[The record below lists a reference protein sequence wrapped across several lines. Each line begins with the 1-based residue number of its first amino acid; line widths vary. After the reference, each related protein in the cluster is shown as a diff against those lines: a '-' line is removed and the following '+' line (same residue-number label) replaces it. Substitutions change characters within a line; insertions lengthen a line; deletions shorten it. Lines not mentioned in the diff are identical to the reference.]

1 MIIAGRNQPAAVA
14 EAIRRRFS
22 KRRAPGGQ
30 HETRA
35 AYLFLLPNIIGFLL
49 FSLVPVGAT
58 LVISLLSWDLIR
70 SPRFIAFDNYT
81 NLLVHDPIFW
91 EVMGNTA
98 YFVAG
103 VVPLSIVLSLGLALA
118 MNNGLRGI
126 SLFRALFFIP
136 VITSSVAVAMLWRW
150 LYNTDYGLINVGL
163 IKIGLP
169 AIPWLTSTDWSMPA
183 VIIMAVWKNL
193 GYNMV
198 IYLAGLQ
205 GIPPTLYEAAALDG
219 AGPWQRFRHIT
230 IPLLGPTTFFIL
242 VISIINSF
250 QVFDLTFILS
260 QGGPGIST
268 TTIVMYIYDQGFQ
281 YFQMGYAAA
290 LAWVLFIIIF
300 AVTMLQMRMQKR
312 WVHYD

>member
-1 MIIAGRNQPAAVA
+1 MIVVKKRQTAAGVA
-14 EAIRRRFS
+14 PRRS
-22 KRRAPGGQ
+22 GRRW

-49 FSLVPVGAT
+49 FSMLPVIAT
-58 LVISLLSWDLIR
+58 LVISTLNWDLIR
-70 SPRFIAFDNYT
+70 SPRFIGMENYGT
-81 NLLVHDPIFW
+81 LLTEDPIFRQ
-91 EVMGNTA
+91 VVGNTI

-103 VVPLSIVLSLGLALA
+103 VVPISIVLSLMLALA

-126 SLFRALFFIP
+126 SLFRAIFFIP

-150 LYNTDYGLINVGL
+150 LYNTDFGLINVGL
-163 IKIGLP
+163 IAVGLP
-169 AIPWLTSTDWSMPA
+169 AIPWLSSTDWAMPA

-219 AGPWQRFRHIT
+219 AGWWSRFRDIT
-230 IPLLGPTTFFIL
+230 VPLLGPTTFFIL

-250 QVFDLTFILS
+250 QVFDLTFILT
-260 QGGPGIST
+260 QGGPGIAT
-268 TTIVMYIYDQGFQ
+268 TTIVMYIYDQAFRF
-281 YFQMGYAAA
+281 FQMGYAAA
-290 LAWVLFIIIF
+290 LAWVLFMVIF
-300 AVTMLQMRMQKR
+300 MITLIQMRLQKR

>member
-1 MIIAGRNQPAAVA
+1 MIVAKRGRKAAGVTP
-14 EAIRRRFS
+14 RRS
-22 KRRAPGGQ
+22 ARRW

-49 FSLVPVGAT
+49 FSVLPVVAT
-58 LVISLLSWDLIR
+58 LVISTLNWDLIR
-70 SPRFIAFDNYT
+70 SPGFIGFDNYT
-81 NLLVHDPIFW
+81 TLLVRDPIFRQ
-91 EVMGNTA
+91 VVGNTV

-103 VVPLSIVLSLGLALA
+103 VVPASIILSLMLALA

-126 SLFRALFFIP
+126 SVYRAIFFIP

-150 LYNTDYGLINVGL
+150 LYNTDFGLINVGL
-163 IKIGLP
+163 VAIGLP
-169 AIPWLTSTDWSMPA
+169 AVPWLSSTDWAMPA

-219 AGPWQRFRHIT
+219 AGWWSRFKDIT
-230 IPLLGPTTFFIL
+230 VPLLGPTTFFIL

-250 QVFDLTFILS
+250 QVFDLTFILT
-260 QGGPGIST
+260 QGGPGIAT
-268 TTIVMYIYDQGFQ
+268 TTIVMYIYDQAFR

-290 LAWVLFIIIF
+290 LAWVLFMAIF
-300 AVTMLQMRMQKR
+300 AITLIQMRLQKR

>member
-1 MIIAGRNQPAAVA
+1 VIIAGRNPAADRLRA
-14 EAIRRRFS
+14 RRRFT
-22 KRRAPGGQ
+22 KRRSPNSRN
-30 HETRA
+30 ETRA

-49 FSLVPVGAT
+49 FSMIPVGAT
-58 LVISLLSWDLIR
+58 LVISFLSWDLIR
-70 SPRFIAFDNYT
+70 SPRFIGFDNYT
-81 NLLVHDPIFW
+81 NLLTRDPIFW

-126 SLFRALFFIP
+126 SLFRAFFFIP

-163 IKIGLP
+163 IRIGLP

-205 GIPPTLYEAAALDG
+205 GISPTMYEAAALDG
-219 AGPWQRFRHIT
+219 AGPWARFRDIT
-230 IPLLGPTTFFIL
+230 LPLLGPTTFFIL
-242 VISIINSF
+242 IISVINSF

-260 QGGPGIST
+260 QGGPGVST
-268 TTIVMYIYDQGFQ
+268 TTIVMYIFDHGFQ

-290 LAWVLFIIIF
+290 LAWVLFAIIF
-300 AVTMLQMRMQKR
+300 AVTLLQMRLQKR
-312 WVHYD
+312 WVHYE